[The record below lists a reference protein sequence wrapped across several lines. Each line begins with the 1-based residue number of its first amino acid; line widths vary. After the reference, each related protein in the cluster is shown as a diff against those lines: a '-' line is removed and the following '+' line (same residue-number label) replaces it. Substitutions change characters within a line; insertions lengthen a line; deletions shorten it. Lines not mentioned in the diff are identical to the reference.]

1 MRTISDADLIIVLQ
15 DGYVAE
21 QGTHEQLLAVTG
33 GVYHRLWQAQLTEST
48 QPTDEELERQREEL
62 EIVDEKKKQ
71 QS

>member
-48 QPTDEELERQREEL
+48 QPIDEELERQREEL

>member
-1 MRTISDADLIIVLQ
+1 M
-15 DGYVAE
+15 
-21 QGTHEQLLAVTG
+21 TG

-71 QS
+71 